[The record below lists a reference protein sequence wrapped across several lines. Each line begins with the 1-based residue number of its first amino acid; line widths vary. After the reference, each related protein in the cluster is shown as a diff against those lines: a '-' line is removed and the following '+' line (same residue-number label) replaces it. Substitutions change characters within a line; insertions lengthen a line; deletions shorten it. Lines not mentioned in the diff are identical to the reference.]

1 MDTVSSAMDSTLAIV
16 SPMLMAYLRLR
27 VPICSETSI
36 EGSTLHFVP
45 ISVCGMGRGVTSDCR
60 PLYEGL

>member
-16 SPMLMAYLRLR
+16 SPMFMTWLRLR
-27 VPICSETSI
+27 VTICSETST

-45 ISVCGMGRGVTSDCR
+45 ISVCGYR
-60 PLYEGL
+60 

>member
-36 EGSTLHFVP
+36 EGSTLHFVSV
-45 ISVCGMGRGVTSDCR
+45 SVCGIGRCVASDCS
-60 PLYEGL
+60 PSMKG

>member
-16 SPMLMAYLRLR
+16 SPMLMAYLRLH

-45 ISVCGMGRGVTSDCR
+45 ISVCGYG
-60 PLYEGL
+60 

>member
-1 MDTVSSAMDSTLAIV
+1 MWDGVTDTVSSAMDSMLALV

-45 ISVCGMGRGVTSDCR
+45 ISVCGYR
-60 PLYEGL
+60 